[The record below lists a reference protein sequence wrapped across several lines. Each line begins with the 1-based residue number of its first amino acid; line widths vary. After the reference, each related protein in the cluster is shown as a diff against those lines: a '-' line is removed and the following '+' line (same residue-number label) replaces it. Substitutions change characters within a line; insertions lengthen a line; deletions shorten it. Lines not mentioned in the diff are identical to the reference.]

1 MANVAGGPRPIT
13 AQRSL
18 SLAMGEAPVRTQPAR
33 RASSLSVAARTSSGI
48 IDDGMQSEDGEDVEN
63 DGASPLMRRNNSHGS
78 HHSSPLH
85 PGRGDHQAH
94 DSLDHAQTHHRQPFA
109 GSRRPF
115 QPESLQAHLHSA
127 LQRSMHSP
135 SHAALQSVE
144 AGGQTLQVHQQQGF
158 GSMLLSPPPP
168 QGLSMADLEIR
179 QLRIPPAAVTKPA
192 PSHLRSWDFVYCCRL
207 SNWPISGFACRSI
220 VAHTADWVWC
230 EAGNAQV
237 VSNQQG
243 CIRRACIHHV
253 RCSSYRVAAVPEVA
267 P

>member
-1 MANVAGGPRPIT
+1 MTNAAGGPRPIA

-48 IDDGMQSEDGEDVEN
+48 NDNGMQPEDGENVEN
-63 DGASPLMRRNNSHGS
+63 DGASPLMHRNNSHGS

-85 PGRGDHQAH
+85 LGGGNQQAH
-94 DSLDHAQTHHRQPFA
+94 DSLDHAPTHHRQPFA

-127 LQRSMHSP
+127 LQRSMQSP
-135 SHAALQSVE
+135 SRAALQCVE
-144 AGGQTLQVHQQQGF
+144 AGGQTLQGHQQQGF

-179 QLRIPPAAVTKPA
+179 QLRIPPAAVN
-192 PSHLRSWDFVYCCRL
+192 DE
-207 SNWPISGFACRSI
+207 ACTI
-220 VAHTADWVWC
+220 ALAILALCVLLQIEQMA
-230 EAGNAQV
+230 N
-237 VSNQQG
+237 
-243 CIRRACIHHV
+243 I
-253 RCSSYRVAAVPEVA
+253 
-267 P
+267 